1 MKKSSR
7 IRKHRTIRK
16 KVLGTGNRPR
26 LCVFKSATHIYAQI
40 IDDSLGKTLIAAS
53 DMGVKGTEQSSRAP
67 RTKKEKAYAV
77 GKKISEKAIKAKIKE
92 VVFDRGGFLYHGRI
106 AELAKG
112 AREGG
117 LKF

>member
-26 LCVFKSATHIYAQI
+26 LCVFKSGKHIYAQI
-40 IDDSLGKTLIAAS
+40 IDDKAGKTLVFQS
-53 DMGVKGTEQSSRAP
+53 DFKLKGTEQ
-67 RTKKEKAYAV
+67 TKKEKAYAV

-106 AELAKG
+106 AEVARG